1 MNSII
6 FISIISF
13 LLGLLTNYF
22 INNVVSK
29 FKQLKKKELIE
40 SYFKEIN
47 NGVKS
52 GLSNF
57 VTRVNNIVVISFK
70 MIDFG
75 DVSITY
81 NIESKETQVLKDN
94 KEILTSSDVS
104 LSEKLKLSRSIEEV
118 HGTKIKDVV
127 DVFGHLLN
135 REEFEQSM
143 KETVEKVKNMLGD
156 LPIEIETKH
165 QFNIDDILDR
175 ISQVGIE
182 NLTDEEKEFLKKY
195 NK

>member
-47 NGVKS
+47 TGVKS

-81 NIESKETQVLKDN
+81 NMESKETQVLKDN

-156 LPIEIETKH
+156 LPIESETKP

>member
-47 NGVKS
+47 TGVKS

-104 LSEKLKLSRSIEEV
+104 LSEKIKLSRSIEEV

-156 LPIEIETKH
+156 LPIESETKP